1 MGGDTETARIL
12 GSVET
17 VIAHRVNTPDE
28 IVALAG
34 TRKRPELTT
43 RLAEDGL
50 TRERSIRLEQR
61 STIDPNKIRALDPGK
76 AYLISKGH
84 AMKIQIPRAP
94 TLTAPLPE
102 PAHQVAPVPGH
113 LAAENIAGSVPLADG
128 SLEKEVLNLP
138 F

>member
-1 MGGDTETARIL
+1 LIP
-12 GSVET
+12 SSFET

-34 TRKRPELTT
+34 TRKVPEITT

-50 TRERSIRLEQR
+50 TRERSVHMEQKL
-61 STIDPNKIRALDPGK
+61 TIDPNKVRNLDPGM
-76 AYLISKGH
+76 AYLISHGK

-94 TLTAPLPE
+94 ALSIPLPQPG
-102 PAHQVAPVPGH
+102 PAR
-113 LAAENIAGSVPLADG
+113 
-128 SLEKEVLNLP
+128 KEVSGAVPFAEGSSEGVVDLP

>member
-1 MGGDTETARIL
+1 MIP
-12 GSVET
+12 SSFET

-34 TRKRPELTT
+34 TRKVPEITT

-50 TRERSIRLEQR
+50 TRERSVHMEQKL
-61 STIDPNKIRALDPGK
+61 TIDPNKVRNLDPGM
-76 AYLISKGH
+76 AYLISHGK

-94 TLTAPLPE
+94 ALHAPLPVVTSQE
-102 PAHQVAPVPGH
+102 APVEGDP
-113 LAAENIAGSVPLADG
+113 AGRNLSSSVPFAEG
-128 SLEKEVLNLP
+128 SSEGVVDLP

>member
-1 MGGDTETARIL
+1 MGGEEETARIL

-34 TRKRPELTT
+34 TRKVPELTT

-50 TRERSIRLEQR
+50 PRERSVHMEQKL
-61 STIDPNKIRALDPGK
+61 TIDPNKVRNLDSGMGVSDQSRQGDEDPGS
-76 AYLISKGH
+76 AGTRPPHTL
-84 AMKIQIPRAP
+84 PVRASQTP
-94 TLTAPLPE
+94 SQDAPE
-102 PAHQVAPVPGH
+102 PRNPV
-113 LAAENIAGSVPLADG
+113 VD
-128 SLEKEVLNLP
+128 LP